1 MPVSADTN
9 TAERIAGRPPG
20 RFAGRVAVVTGAASG
35 IGAASARRLADEGA
49 AVVLT
54 DVDAGVEQVAAG
66 IRAAGGRA
74 DALLADASDERRW
87 ADVVAHAGRFGPVDV
102 LVSNAF
108 TVDVAPAGEL
118 ASASWDRQ
126 LAVNLSAAFLGFR
139 ACLPGLR
146 ESTAT
151 GGGAVVLVSS
161 VHATMGVPGHPAY
174 AAAKGG
180 LVALARQL
188 AVDYGPAVRVNS
200 VLPGPVLSRAWDRV
214 PADDRRKSVA
224 ATVLKRFGDPAEAA
238 ACIAFLGSGEAS
250 FVTGASLVVD
260 GGWSVMKD
268 SA

>member
-1 MPVSADTN
+1 MT
-9 TAERIAGRPPG
+9 
-20 RFAGRVAVVTGAASG
+20 RFDGRVAVVTGAASG
-35 IGAASARRLADEGA
+35 IGAATARRLADEGA
-49 AVVLT
+49 TVVLT

-74 DALLADASDERRW
+74 DAVLADASDERRW
-87 ADVVAHAGRFGPVDV
+87 SDVVAAAERSGPVDV

-118 ASASWDRQ
+118 SPASWDRQ
-126 LAVNLSAAFLGFR
+126 IAVNLGAAFLGFR

-146 ESTAT
+146 RS

-161 VHATMGVPGHPAY
+161 VHAVVGVPGHPAY

-180 LVALARQL
+180 LTALTRQL

-214 PADDRRKSVA
+214 PEDERRKSVA
-224 ATVLKRFGDPAEAA
+224 ATVVKRFGDPAEVAA
-238 ACIAFLGSGEAS
+238 AIAFLASGEAS

>member
-1 MPVSADTN
+1 VRGDLKL
-9 TAERIAGRPPG
+9 G
-20 RFAGRVAVVTGAASG
+20 GRVAVVTGAASG
-35 IGAASARRLADEGA
+35 IGAATARRLAEDGA

-54 DVDAGVEQVAAG
+54 DVDAAVAEVAAG

-74 DALLADASDERRW
+74 DALVADASDERRW
-87 ADVVAHAGRFGPVDV
+87 TEVVAHAGPVDV

-118 ASASWDRQ
+118 SS
-126 LAVNLSAAFLGFR
+126 AFLGFR

-146 ESTAT
+146 ASTAT

-161 VHATMGVPGHPAY
+161 VHATVGVPGHPAY

-180 LVALARQL
+180 LTALARQL

-214 PADDRRKSVA
+214 PEDDRRRSVA
-224 ATVLKRFGDPAEAA
+224 ATVVKRFGEPAEVAA
-238 ACIAFLGSGEAS
+238 AIAFLVSGDAS

-260 GGWSVMKD
+260 GGWSVVKD

>member
-1 MPVSADTN
+1 MPVSADPN
-9 TAERIAGRPPG
+9 AAERITGQPPG
-20 RFAGRVAVVTGAASG
+20 RFGGRVAVVTGAASG
-35 IGAASARRLADEGA
+35 IGAACARRLAGEGA

-54 DVDAGVEQVAAG
+54 DVDAGVDQVAAG

-87 ADVVAHAGRFGPVDV
+87 AEVVAHAGRYGPVDV

-118 ASASWDRQ
+118 SLASWDRQ
-126 LAVNLSAAFLGFR
+126 LAVNLGAAFLGFR

-146 ESTAT
+146 ASAAA

-161 VHATMGVPGHPAY
+161 VHAAVGVPGHPAY

-180 LVALARQL
+180 LTALARQL

-214 PADDRRKSVA
+214 PEAERLKSVA
-224 ATVLKRFGDPAEAA
+224 ATVVRRFGDPAEVAA
-238 ACIAFLGSGEAS
+238 GIAFLASGEAS
-250 FVTGASLVVD
+250 FITGASLVVD
-260 GGWSVMKD
+260 GGWSVVKD

>member
-1 MPVSADTN
+1 MSASAN
-9 TAERIAGRPPG
+9 SPERSTGRPPA
-20 RFAGRVAVVTGAASG
+20 RFDGRVAVVTGAASG
-35 IGAASARRLADEGA
+35 IGAATAHRLADEGA
-49 AVVLT
+49 TVVLT
-54 DVDAGVEQVAAG
+54 DVDAGVKQVAAD

-74 DALLADASDERRW
+74 DALLADASDERLW
-87 ADVVAHAGRFGPVDV
+87 PDVVAHAERFGAVDV

-118 ASASWDRQ
+118 SSASWDRQ

-146 ESTAT
+146 TSTAT

-161 VHATMGVPGHPAY
+161 VHATVGVPGHPAY

-188 AVDYGPAVRVNS
+188 AVEYGPAVRVNS

-214 PADDRRKSVA
+214 PAADRRKSVA

-238 ACIAFLGSGEAS
+238 ACIAFLASGEAS

>member
-1 MPVSADTN
+1 VHADTN
-9 TAERIAGRPPG
+9 AAD
-20 RFAGRVAVVTGAASG
+20 RFDGRVAVVTGAASG
-35 IGAASARRLADEGA
+35 IGAATARRLAGEGA

-54 DVDAGVEQVAAG
+54 DVDAGVEQVATG

-74 DALLADASDERRW
+74 DSLLADASDERGW
-87 ADVVAHAGRFGPVDV
+87 AEVVARAGRFGPVDV

-118 ASASWDRQ
+118 SAASWDRQ

-146 ESTAT
+146 QSAAT

-161 VHATMGVPGHPAY
+161 VHAVVGVTGHPAY

-180 LVALARQL
+180 LIALARQL

-200 VLPGPVLSRAWDRV
+200 VLPGPVMSRAWDRV
-214 PADDRRKSVA
+214 PEADRRKSTA
-224 ATVLKRFGDPAEAA
+224 ATVAGRFGDPAEIAA
-238 ACIAFLGSGEAS
+238 GIAFLASGEAS
-250 FVTGASLVVD
+250 FVTGASLVMD
-260 GGWSVMKD
+260 GGWSVVKD